1 MTARRH
7 RRPRL
12 LRRPAAGIAGAGR
25 PLAAAAILGLGLLI
39 GGCGD
44 LVQSDGQR
52 SAERPGIANVRQL
65 SATGSTRAE
74 EYRATAT
81 ALAAKSEASQ
91 PSEEKP
97 AGKLGEIV
105 HRLRMPPAERIQI
118 PSLEIDAPVEE
129 VSTTIQNGRLVW
141 QVIDD
146 IVGHHHAS
154 ANPGEPGNIVL
165 TGHVESRSG
174 GDVFLELP
182 DIEVGAEVI
191 LTSPAGEFRYV
202 VASVEVHHESETS
215 VLAHGYEEKLTLITC
230 VNDGIFDHRVVVTA
244 YPVQLTASR

>member
-1 MTARRH
+1 MPRPNAVRPARRSTTCAPGRPRPPPTARRCPARRRCTTRGRVNPMTARRH

-65 SATGSTRAE
+65 GATGSTRAE

-165 TGHVESRSG
+165 TGHVESR
-174 GDVFLELP
+174 
-182 DIEVGAEVI
+182 
-191 LTSPAGEFRYV
+191 
-202 VASVEVHHESETS
+202 
-215 VLAHGYEEKLTLITC
+215 
-230 VNDGIFDHRVVVTA
+230 
-244 YPVQLTASR
+244 